1 MIYVLQTAAPIP
13 GKHADVILY

>member
-13 GKHADVILY
+13 GKRADVILY